1 MKEQITIRPLK
12 ETEMDDLIQLC
23 HAHAIFEGSEYN
35 SEGKAKKLT
44 AFIFEETPVL
54 KCLVAELHGE
64 LLGYITF
71 TKEFSTWS
79 AEYFYHM
86 DCLYLK
92 EDIRKLGLGKKLM
105 HAMVE
110 DAKHNNINHIQWQTP
125 ESNQNAIDFYHRI
138 GASSKPKQRFFLD
151 L

>member
-1 MKEQITIRPLK
+1 MKEKIIIRPLK
-12 ETEMDDLIQLC
+12 KSEMDDLIQLC

-35 SEGKAKKLT
+35 SEGKAKKLA
-44 AFIFEETPVL
+44 AFIFEENPVL
-54 KCLVAELHGE
+54 KCLVAEVQGQ

-79 AEYFYHM
+79 AKYFYHM

-92 EDIRKLGLGKKLM
+92 EETRKLGLGKKLM

-110 DAKHNNINHIQWQTP
+110 EAKQNNIDHIQWQTP
-125 ESNQNAIDFYHRI
+125 ESNQNAIDFYHHI
-138 GASSKPKQRFFLD
+138 GASSKPKQRFFLE